1 MVVADFHIHTI
12 YSNDSSIRI
21 KDLLKYSNKIGI
33 DVIAITDHNEIKG
46 AKIAKYL
53 SRKMDSP
60 FVIVGE
66 ELKTY
71 IGDLLFLFIDEKIE
85 AKDPLESLD
94 LCHEM
99 GGICIFPHP
108 PRYHDL
114 NDELTIEVLSKVDA
128 IEIYNS
134 HTLMRKDSIEFLK
147 SFKKPFVAGSDAH
160 VISEVGLCRNI
171 LRGSDEDEIKREI
184 MSGMIKVEGKISIY
198 YYFPFL
204 GVLHFLSLNDMKRV
218 PKYFRRIF
226 FKVFKI
232 KPYLND
238 K

>member
-1 MVVADFHIHTI
+1 MVIADFHIHTI

-21 KDLLKYSNKIGI
+21 KDLLKYSNKKGI

-71 IGDLLFLFIDEKIE
+71 IGDLLFLFIDEKIDT
-85 AKDPLESLD
+85 KDPLESLD

-108 PRYHDL
+108 PRYHNL
-114 NDELTIEVLSKVDA
+114 NDELTREVLSKVDA

-147 SFKKPFVAGSDAH
+147 SFRKPFVAGSDAH

-171 LRGSDEDEIKREI
+171 LRSSEEDDIKREI
-184 MSGMIKVEGKISIY
+184 RSGMIRVEGKISIY
-198 YYFPFL
+198 YYFPLL
-204 GVLHFLSLNDMKRV
+204 GAL
-218 PKYFRRIF
+218 YFPRLDYLKKAPRYLRKIF
-226 FKVFKI
+226 FKVFKL
-232 KPYLND
+232 KSYLND
-238 K
+238 E